1 MASPD
6 STVDRLRNIEH
17 EEFEHVVVL
26 LEHMRLTWL
35 LRHFPRRAVH
45 ALYVLINGFLTVG
58 ILAVLAFA
66 TGSPF
71 IFPSVGPSAYLFF
84 FTPMAKSAS
93 PRHAILG
100 HGIGLICGYLAL
112 MVTGAAAFPFS
123 AHVGFH
129 WQLILSAALS
139 LSVTGA
145 IMILLRVSHPPAG
158 ATTLIVSLGIIYH
171 PIDLLIIEAAVV
183 LLVLQALAINRLA
196 GVPYPFWNPAKSVPP
211 LLRS

>member
-6 STVDRLRNIEH
+6 STVDRLRSIEH

-26 LEHMRLTWL
+26 LEHLRLTWL
-35 LRHFPRRAVH
+35 LRHFPPRAVH

-71 IFPSVGPSAYLFF
+71 VFPSVGPSAYLFF

-112 MVTGAAAFPFS
+112 MVTGAAAFPFT
-123 AHVGFH
+123 ANVGFH

-145 IMILLRVSHPPAG
+145 IMILMRVSHPPAG
-158 ATTLIVSLGIIYH
+158 ATTLIVSLGIIYR
-171 PIDLLIIEAAVV
+171 PVDLLIIEAAVV

-196 GVPYPFWNPAKSVPP
+196 GVPYPLWNPAKSVPP